1 MAFLAVLVHGL
12 RLPAERLRVIGR
24 LMHDVAILA
33 AKGLAGGLL
42 VVAFA
47 LLSEGLHPKRFA
59 GLFSAAPSVAIAG
72 LSITLLD
79 KGSADAHHDS
89 LGMIV
94 GGVAMVAY
102 AAAVIPLLRRHRA
115 GVGATIALSAWLA
128 TAAVLAVPMMV
139 R

>member
-1 MAFLAVLVHGL
+1 
-12 RLPAERLRVIGR
+12 
-24 LMHDVAILA
+24 MHDVAILA

-47 LLSEGLHPKRFA
+47 LLSEGLDPKRFA

-79 KGSADAHHDS
+79 KGSADAHLNS
-89 LGMIV
+89 LGMVV
-94 GGVAMVAY
+94 GAVAMIAY
-102 AAAVIPLLRRHRA
+102 AAAVIPLLRRRRA
-115 GVGATIALSAWLA
+115 SVAATVALSAWFA
-128 TAAVLAVPMMV
+128 TAAVVAVPMML